1 MLSSVGVALMLA
13 SLGAAVRPEGE
24 VVALAVR
31 GVYLV
36 ELPAGVRFVVN
47 EMLILG

>member
-1 MLSSVGVALMLA
+1 MLA

-24 VVALAVR
+24 VVALILR

-36 ELPAGVRFVVN
+36 ELPAGVRFIVN
-47 EMLILG
+47 KMLILG